1 MSFKIADY
9 SFMGAYPIDG
19 TDDIKDWPGLYAVL
33 CRRNNKHFLVD
44 VGETNSLRSEL
55 EESNR
60 REMWEQNCSG
70 DLVVVVKYTMEMHQ
84 TERSRMEHKIRRRHN
99 PPCRKTMSSGS
110 E

>member
-1 MSFKIADY
+1 MSFKVGGY
-9 SFMGAYPIDG
+9 TFMESHPVDG
-19 TDDIKDWPGLYAVL
+19 ISDIKDWSGLYAVL
-33 CRRNNKHFLVD
+33 CRRGNRHYLVD
-44 VGETNSLRSEL
+44 VGESDNLKSEL
-55 EESNR
+55 KGNGR